1 MDIRELQ
8 LFLKLSDTLH
18 YTKTSHLMAISP
30 SALSRT
36 IQRMEDQVGQ
46 KLFFRDNRGVVLTP
60 AGSRFREY
68 ALSVL
73 ESWQVLQND
82 LTEESRDIKG
92 DLVVYSSVTGC
103 YTILPELLEKCRQVY
118 PGIHINLKTGSAADA
133 VAVVLSGMADLSVA
147 AEPDSLP
154 DNLVFLNVTSTP
166 LQLIAPAMECPLTD
180 NMSSS
185 SAWYEM
191 PLILPEKGL
200 ARKRLD
206 RFFRT
211 HHIQPDIYAEVD
223 GNEAIIAL
231 VSLGF
236 GLGIVPSLVRENSMI
251 QEKVQVLPDVPDLEP
266 YHVGIC
272 VNRRKSQTPVLQAFT
287 SLITRQDGEDSFL
300 HPNSG

>member
-8 LFLKLSDTLH
+8 LFLKLSETLH

-60 AGSRFREY
+60 AGSRFRDY
-68 ALSVL
+68 AQSVL
-73 ESWQVLQND
+73 EDWQQLQND
-82 LTEESRDIKG
+82 LSEESRDVKG
-92 DLVVYSSVTGC
+92 DLIVYSSVTGC
-103 YTILPELLEKCRQVY
+103 YTILPELLEKCRQLY

-133 VAVVLSGMADLSVA
+133 VATVMSGMADLSVA

-154 DNLVFLNVTSTP
+154 ENLIFLSVTNTP
-166 LQLIAPAMECPLTD
+166 LQLIAPASECHLTD
-180 NMSSS
+180 RLQTPGTT
-185 SAWYEM
+185 WYDL

-206 RFFRT
+206 RLFKALDIR
-211 HHIQPDIYAEVD
+211 PNIYAEVD

-236 GLGIVPSLVRENSMI
+236 GIGVVPSLVRENSFI
-251 QEKVQVLPDVPDLEP
+251 QEKINVLPDVLDLEP
-266 YHVGIC
+266 YNVGIC
-272 VNRRKSQTPVLQAFT
+272 VNRRKSQTPVLKAFT
-287 SLITRQDGEDSFL
+287 SLLAGIENDPEEGGDL
-300 HPNSG
+300 L

>member
-1 MDIRELQ
+1 MDIRELR
-8 LFLKLSDTLH
+8 LFLKLSETLH
-18 YTKTSHLMAISP
+18 YTKTSHIMAISP

-73 ESWQVLQND
+73 GDWQLLQDD
-82 LTEESRDIKG
+82 LSEESRDIKG

-103 YTILPELLEKCRQVY
+103 YTILPELLEKCRQMY

-133 VAVVLSGMADLSVA
+133 VAVVMSGMADLSVA

-154 DNLVFLNVTSTP
+154 ENLVFLSVTSTP
-166 LQLIAPAMECPLTD
+166 LQLVAPVSDCHLTD
-180 NMSSS
+180 RLNTPGT
-185 SAWYEM
+185 AWHDL

-206 RFFRT
+206 RFFKARQ
-211 HHIQPDIYAEVD
+211 IEPDVYAEVD

-236 GLGIVPSLVRENSMI
+236 GIGVVPSLVREKSMF
-251 QEKVQVLPDVPDLEP
+251 QDKVQVLPDVPDLDP
-266 YHVGIC
+266 YNVGIC
-272 VNRRKSQTPVLQAFT
+272 LNRRKSQTPVLRAFT
-287 SLITRQDGEDSFL
+287 SLLTNLDGAAE
-300 HPNSG
+300 